1 METFVG
7 FYKSPTQDDFMLSE
21 HFHTFGSACKGI
33 FRIHDFHMKDR
44 RWWEMVRKSRTDLQ
58 ASHERFEI
66 L

>member
-1 METFVG
+1 MG
-7 FYKSPTQDDFMLSE
+7 FYKSPTQGDFMLSE

-33 FRIHDFHMKDR
+33 FRIHGFHMKDK

-66 L
+66 LQNS